1 MEDFEEKIGNLKQQ
15 FNTNNVEVAIRK
27 LLFLA
32 RNNGDEEAKRR
43 LMVIVRDLVPTV
55 ATGKTPGQQPA
66 FLQMHRAIANIMASM
81 GVLDPLQ
88 QQFMAA
94 SNGLIAR
101 IAAGE
106 IDPRDKLKKLLNF
119 CGEEL
124 KSRYLDCSKQ
134 QVLLVTGAL
143 TYRDL

>member
-55 ATGKTPGQQPA
+55 ATGKTPGHQPA

-124 KSRYLDCSKQ
+124 KSRYLDCSK
-134 QVLLVTGAL
+134 
-143 TYRDL
+143 